1 MVASRASSVT
11 GIVLARPGLAALAV
25 AMLALAGCPGL
36 QQAPSLPGAVPPGAG
51 TTPAATGVIRY
62 ALSGHESLLVVLA
75 YRAGPLAAL
84 GHDHL
89 IATRALTGFID
100 VAEPLIA
107 SAIELHLPVAEFT
120 VDDPELRASH
130 GHGLATVPP
139 DAARKGTRD
148 NMLGPDVLD
157 AARFPEIVVRSVSL
171 HGGPQDFTAGL
182 DLQVRGVH
190 RRIEVP
196 VQVTG
201 PAAGQLQVR
210 ARFPLSQVAIGLVPF
225 SVMMGALQVGDQLA
239 IEADLV
245 ARRK

>member
-1 MVASRASSVT
+1 
-11 GIVLARPGLAALAV
+11 
-25 AMLALAGCPGL
+25 MLALAGCPGL
-36 QQAPSLPGAVPPGAG
+36 QQAPSLPGAVPPAAG

-84 GHDHL
+84 GHDHV
-89 IATRALTGFID
+89 IATRALTGFVD

-157 AARFPEIVVRSVSL
+157 AARFP
-171 HGGPQDFTAGL
+171 
-182 DLQVRGVH
+182 
-190 RRIEVP
+190 
-196 VQVTG
+196 
-201 PAAGQLQVR
+201 
-210 ARFPLSQVAIGLVPF
+210 LSQAAIGLVPF